1 MKKLIYRAED
11 VVRIVNPLFVTR
23 VGYPWDKEYVK
34 KNVITDDQRK
44 ALTEMLEKFHL
55 RPSYFGF
62 EGKGYFDNA
71 FEKILDEMAYWVM
84 KTQGFGGRER
94 TIHTEL
100 REDCRGKLAKII
112 SKRVVKTGE
121 YFPSTSY
128 YDYNGETEYEPGGL
142 RKEKTHVLLNLDIFS
157 DDGMWAMIS
166 STDKME
172 IEECHVEIYKQQK
185 EWEVSL
191 WPNNQPPI
199 LLGVYRADTKEE
211 AKNRAC
217 VENGIQLDDD
227 NLSVEENGKDT
238 PMKRWKSH

>member
-1 MKKLIYRAED
+1 MKKKLIYRAED

-121 YFPSTSY
+121 YFPSISY
-128 YDYNGETEYEPGGL
+128 YDDYNGGTEYEPGGL

-157 DDGMWAMIS
+157 DDGMWAMIP
-166 STDKME
+166 TIDRME
-172 IEECHVEIYKQQK
+172 IEECNVILHERIKRFQFC
-185 EWEVSL
+185 L
-191 WPNNQPPI
+191 CPDNQPMI
-199 LLGVYRADTKEE
+199 ELGVWTGKDLNDAKRQVCYRH
-211 AKNRAC
+211 R
-217 VENGIQLDDD
+217 L
-227 NLSVEENGKDT
+227 EENDSTLCAKEI
-238 PMKRWKSH
+238 KE